1 LKKRKKKSNNPKANN
16 TDTLLKLY
24 QIYDNHRNAILWFLE
39 GLDAIDYNEYLQKY
53 SGATMERSHF
63 IAVCGFFELSGVLVN
78 HGLIDQNLYF
88 DIFNPTPFWNK
99 AKPIIEGMRSK
110 RSHSHYYEN
119 FESLNIKRLSW
130 KKKRDKKNSLTK
142 LLVERN

>member
-1 LKKRKKKSNNPKANN
+1 MKKRKKKSNNPKANN

-110 RSHSHYYEN
+110 RSDSHYYEN
-119 FESLNIKRLSW
+119 FESLNSKRLSW
-130 KKKRDKKNSLTK
+130 KKKRGKRL
-142 LLVERN
+142 